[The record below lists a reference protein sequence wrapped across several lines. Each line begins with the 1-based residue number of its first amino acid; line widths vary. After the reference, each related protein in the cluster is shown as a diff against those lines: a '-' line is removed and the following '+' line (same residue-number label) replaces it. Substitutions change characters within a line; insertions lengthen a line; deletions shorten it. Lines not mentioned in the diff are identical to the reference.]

1 MPLINSKV
9 SLGLRP
15 SVGSSLKQHF
25 QRIPVQAL
33 SLLARTMAAV
43 ATVTV
48 SVSILVSTSTV
59 FAQSSSA
66 QSPQDLQSVEQQI
79 LDTAEKLKALDEQL
93 AKNRNTRTLLA
104 KTANEVTGKVSE
116 RDARIKQLRNEI
128 TRFNGTLKELEAQVA
143 EEQQQL
149 AMRKSILANALR
161 QQQNI
166 QSGTGL
172 RLVLQHDNPAVAN
185 RIGVY
190 TDFFVRA
197 QNRQIEQQ
205 IVMISKVEQAH
216 ATALKD
222 RNWLN
227 HIQRKA
233 SSQHQTLVK
242 ERESVSTEIQRVD
255 EDTQNKTRTVAE
267 LKADSSRLQTLMEEL
282 KSLQV
287 AQSGYFSSGRGT
299 YAMPTSGEIY
309 ARYDDVKSV
318 GKVRWKGLF
327 ITATQGAP
335 VRAIAD
341 GEVVYSDWL
350 QGFGELVILDHGDSF
365 MTLYG
370 GNKETLV
377 SVGDWVDLGRP
388 VATVGATSG
397 HRLPGLYFE
406 IRQDASP
413 IDPEPWLASPVNTA
427 SASQ

>member
-1 MPLINSKV
+1 MNNTCVKALPLVVIAGV
-9 SLGLRP
+9 SLLIAFNA
-15 SVGSSLKQHF
+15 S
-25 QRIPVQAL
+25 AE
-33 SLLARTMAAV
+33 
-43 ATVTV
+43 
-48 SVSILVSTSTV
+48 TSD
-59 FAQSSSA
+59 AQT
-66 QSPQDLQSVEQQI
+66 PQDLISVEQQI
-79 LDTAEKLKALDEQL
+79 LDTAEKIKALDEQL
-93 AKNRNTRTLLA
+93 AKNRNTRTRLEQ
-104 KTANEVTGKVSE
+104 TAADVTGKVSE
-116 RDARIKQLRNEI
+116 RDARVKQLRNEI
-128 TRFNGTLKELEAQVA
+128 NRFNGTLKELEAQVA
-143 EEQQQL
+143 AEQQQL
-149 AMRKSILANALR
+149 AKRKSILANALR

-172 RLVLQHDNPAVAN
+172 RLVLQQDNPAISN

-205 IVMISKVEQAH
+205 IAMISKVEQAH

-233 SSQHQTLVK
+233 SAQHQALVK
-242 ERESVSTEIQRVD
+242 ERESVSSEIQRVD
-255 EDTQNKTRTVAE
+255 EDTQTKTRTVAE

-287 AQSGYFSSGRGT
+287 AQSGYFTSGRGT
-299 YAMPTSGEIY
+299 YAMPTNGKIY

-377 SVGDWVDLGRP
+377 SVGDWVDSGRP